1 MKCGDIV
8 LNHWAGESNPIRYFI
23 FIKDNGKYS
32 KVIRFDGERLSTG
45 SYYSCDLKTDKF
57 EVVGHFPL
65 VETIKSV
72 LLERLGAS
80 DA

>member
-23 FIKDNGKYS
+23 FIKSNGKYS
-32 KVIRFDGERLSTG
+32 KVIRFNGERLSTG
-45 SYYSCDLKTDKF
+45 SYYSRDLKTDEF
-57 EVVGHFPL
+57 EVVGHIPL
-65 VETIKSV
+65 KETIKSE
-72 LLERLGAS
+72 LLKRLGVS